1 MARPTKK
8 GVDQLLLDV
17 GIFGDS
23 KIRILLSRYHA
34 DGLGVYMYIL
44 CDVYKEGYYKAVEVW
59 EDYIYVIADEIKASP
74 DKVEQIIAFMRNRGL
89 LTVFKGEDIKKTGCG
104 FDAVITSHGIQKRY
118 ATIMKSY
125 RRKSI
130 EEIKRGFW
138 LLTEEEEREIN
149 AFYKSGNN
157 GGYYGKNPDYYGN
170 NTDKTRN
177 NPTYNP
183 IIYNSTDVPRAR
195 EEFFKEFP
203 QVKPKGSEGAD
214 FGRIDFDKLKEKFR
228 QSKKLLQTRR
238 AWSWVVAHYEKI
250 LAGEYDDYPE
260 AEKPERPAAGLPE
273 SVQAANARSE
283 RERWYS
289 ARHNAAE
296 AKAER
301 VRAKM
306 RDFPAYLEAEKA
318 LKRLEIERAKAELYE
333 PEKVGE
339 IEREQEAREEERKR
353 ALLLAG
359 VTEADLLP
367 VWNCA
372 RCSDTGFLSSGAVCD
387 CYEKAHPKK

>member
-74 DKVEQIIAFMRNRGL
+74 DKVEQIITFMRNRGL
-89 LTVFKGEDIKKTGCG
+89 LTVFKGEDVKKTGYD

-118 ATIMKSY
+118 AEALKS
-125 RRKSI
+125 RKKGI

-138 LLTEEEEREIN
+138 LLTEKEEAEIK
-149 AFYKSGNN
+149 AFYKSAKN
-157 GGYYGKNPDYYGN
+157 GSFSENNPD
-170 NTDKTRN
+170 KSEN
-177 NPTYNP
+177 NPNKSEKNA
-183 IIYNSTDVPRAR
+183 IKESKVICTDVPRAR
-195 EEFFKEFP
+195 GEFFKEFP
-203 QVKPKGSEGAD
+203 QVQPKASETAD
-214 FGRIDFDKLKEKFR
+214 FEGIDFDKLKEKFR

-238 AWSWVVAHYEKI
+238 AWSWVTAHYEKI
-250 LAGEYDDYPE
+250 LAGEYDDFPE
-260 AEKPERPAAGLPE
+260 AEKSERPAATLPPTVE
-273 SVQAANARSE
+273 AANARSE

-296 AKAER
+296 AKAEK
-301 VRAKM
+301 AKEKA
-306 RDFPAYLEAEKA
+306 RSFPAYLEAEKA
-318 LKRLEIERAKAELYE
+318 LKRLEIEHAKAELYE
-333 PEKVGE
+333 PEKVKD
-339 IEREQEAREEERKR
+339 IELEQEAREFERAQ

-359 VTEADLLP
+359 LTEADLLP

-372 RCSDTGFLSSGAVCD
+372 RCNDTGFLPSGAVCD